1 MTTLARPRRS
11 ALFAALSLLAAT
23 ACGTASAQALSV
35 REQWTTKGTPGTL
48 EFGSVDGMS
57 EAADGSIWI
66 SDVTSQVVVAV
77 NARGGGLR
85 VLAEEGDGPGEV
97 RGPSRSTLLPSGET
111 GVYDMIRSAVDIFG
125 PEGRFR
131 RRIALPVVVFNPKGF
146 AALGSGD
153 LILSGGVPS
162 SAGAIHQFSPDG
174 RLRRSWGPP
183 STARNPRAATMIA
196 GGPIYP
202 LADGSI
208 LFSQSAPH
216 WIAVYAPL
224 GQRTRAVAAYPSL
237 APLIGDRFVQ
247 ERNGRRTFDWDY
259 PRSVG
264 VFRLKGGMILN
275 VVRNARENLSTWE
288 VYRPDGKL
296 VGRTRIKRV
305 YQPWGMTRNGDVLA
319 SYLDPDTDEAVAARL
334 TLTIR

>member
-1 MTTLARPRRS
+1 M
-11 ALFAALSLLAAT
+11 FAALALLAGAIV
-23 ACGTASAQALSV
+23 CGTASAQALSI
-35 REQWTTKGTPGTL
+35 RERWTMKGAPGTL

-66 SDVTSQVVVAV
+66 SDATSKVIATL
-77 NARGGGLR
+77 NASGGGLR
-85 VLAEEGDGPGEV
+85 VVAEEGDGPGEV

-111 GVYDMIRSAVDIFG
+111 GVYDMIRSAVDVFG
-125 PEGRFR
+125 PGGRFR
-131 RRIALPVVVFNPKGF
+131 RRVALPVVVFNPKGF

-153 LILSGGVPS
+153 FVLSGGVPS
-162 SAGAIHQFSPDG
+162 RAGAIHQFSPDG

-183 STARNPRAATMIA
+183 PTARNARAAIMIA
-196 GGPIYP
+196 GGPVYP
-202 LADGSI
+202 LPDGSI

-224 GQRTRAVAAYPSL
+224 GQRTRAIAANPSL

-247 ERNGRRTFDWDY
+247 ERDGKRTFDWDY
-259 PRSVG
+259 PRSAG
-264 VFRLKGGMILN
+264 VYRLRDGSILN
-275 VVRNARENLSTWE
+275 VVQNSRENLTTWE

-296 VGRTRIKRV
+296 VGRTRIARV